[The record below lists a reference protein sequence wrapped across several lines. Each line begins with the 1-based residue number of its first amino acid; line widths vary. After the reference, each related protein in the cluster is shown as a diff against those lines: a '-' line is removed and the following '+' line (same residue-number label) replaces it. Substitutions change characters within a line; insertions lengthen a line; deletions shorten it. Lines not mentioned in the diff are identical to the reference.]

1 MKVCNTRA
9 AVFVD
14 LAAAYDT
21 INHRRLHKKI
31 LQMTKDSL
39 LTKFFG
45 ALLRNRRFFVEFN
58 NKKSHVRLQR
68 NCLPQGSVLAALL
81 YNIYTNDQPQKL
93 QTKRFIYAVD

>member
-14 LAAAYDT
+14 LTAAYDT

-58 NKKSHVRLQR
+58 NKKSRV
-68 NCLPQGSVLAALL
+68 
-81 YNIYTNDQPQKL
+81 
-93 QTKRFIYAVD
+93 